1 MSQSDLSH
9 YEKIAIASASQKM
22 IDLVAKEVLEAI
34 FSDGVTDL
42 NALTGEQYE
51 KICEKMA
58 IEGRMIEAGQK
69 FLLDYA
75 DEMKAQISR
84 NDAPF

>member
-9 YEKIAIASASQKM
+9 YEKIAIAAASQKM

-34 FSDGVTDL
+34 FADGVTDL

-51 KICEKMA
+51 KICERMA